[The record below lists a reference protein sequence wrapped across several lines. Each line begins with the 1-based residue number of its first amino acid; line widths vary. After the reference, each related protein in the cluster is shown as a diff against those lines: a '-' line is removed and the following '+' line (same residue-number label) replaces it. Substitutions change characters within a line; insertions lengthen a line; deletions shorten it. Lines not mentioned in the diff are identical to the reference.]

1 MRLLKLNNGK
11 FSLVS
16 FLNGQIPPYA
26 ILSHTWGRGEVDE
39 VTLKD
44 IIDDTGEK
52 KKGYR
57 KLQFCGTQAKNDN
70 LHYFWVDTC
79 CIDKS
84 NERELTTSIN
94 SMFKWY
100 QNAVRC
106 YVYLSDVE
114 VRAQDGQAHI
124 E

>member
-1 MRLLKLNNGK
+1 
-11 FSLVS
+11 
-16 FLNGQIPPYA
+16 
-26 ILSHTWGRGEVDE
+26 VDE

-44 IIDDTGEK
+44 IINGTGEK

-57 KLQFCGTQAKNDN
+57 KLQFCGTQAENDD

-100 QNAVRC
+100 QNAARC

-114 VRAQDGQAHI
+114 VRAQDGQVWLIGKDQVREGGGMANRLTAYFDSVVVGKVA
-124 E
+124 